1 MSDKM
6 RWRYGDTNPV
16 VAAVDSAT
24 VIEIGDLVYQDVDD
38 AKPAASQADQGS
50 ASTRSGRPTRR
61 RGAVGR
67 SPAARGPSA
76 SPAAPPPEDE
86 QPELIESLLTIWTEP
101 RATIRCIVAVD
112 PGFWVNRI
120 AALVGLVFAIAFF
133 NSAADAGLTG
143 GATGMSSTMGII
155 LAVVLWPPLMILA
168 LYFSAWLTRLTG
180 AWLLDGQAGSPAI
193 RTALAWSYIPLLV
206 LLPLAVLAPVLSRVS
221 AGGSGLATAVL
232 AIFGLLYLTATIW
245 CLVIQ
250 CQGVAEVQGFRSA
263 WKGLLNILLPGLLFV
278 GVSAVLLLVVGVV
291 GLLFGGGR

>member
-1 MSDKM
+1 MS
-6 RWRYGDTNPV
+6 P
-16 VAAVDSAT
+16 
-24 VIEIGDLVYQDVDD
+24 E
-38 AKPAASQADQGS
+38 PAAAGQPEAAPAS
-50 ASTRSGRPTRR
+50 APASSWFSSAG
-61 RGAVGR
+61 
-67 SPAARGPSA
+67 PAAPRPPAEHGPSG

-101 RATIRCIVAVD
+101 RATIRRIVAVD

-250 CQGVAEVQGFRSA
+250 CKGVAEVQGFRSA

-278 GVSAVLLLVVGVV
+278 GAGVVLLLVVGVV